1 MRIPYF
7 VIYLAIIV
15 LGALVLNV
23 ALSFLDLDVMPGDIV
38 ISRPGLNIH
47 ISVLY
52 SLGASV
58 SLALL
63 FWWWRK

>member
-1 MRIPYF
+1 MRIPSF
-7 VIYLAIIV
+7 MIYAGVIV
-15 LGALVLNV
+15 LGALALSV
-23 ALSFLDLDVMPGDIV
+23 ALAFLDLDVMPGDIV
-38 ISRPGLNIH
+38 FNRDNMHIH

-58 SLALL
+58 VLALL

>member
-1 MRIPYF
+1 MRIPSF
-7 VIYLAIIV
+7 VIYAGVIV
-15 LGALVLNV
+15 LGALALSV
-23 ALSFLDLDVMPGDIV
+23 ALAFLDLDVMPWDIV

-58 SLALL
+58 VLALL

>member
-1 MRIPYF
+1 MRVPSF
-7 VIYLAIIV
+7 VIYLGIIV
-15 LGALVLNV
+15 LGALVLSV
-23 ALSFLDLDVMPGDIV
+23 ALAFLDLDVMPGDIV
-38 ISRPGLNIH
+38 INRPNMHIH
-47 ISVLY
+47 ISLLY

>member
-1 MRIPYF
+1 MRIPAF
-7 VIYLAIIV
+7 MIYLGVIV
-15 LGALVLNV
+15 LGAAVLSV
-23 ALSFLDLDVMPGDIV
+23 ALSFLDLEAMPGDIV
-38 ISRPGLNIH
+38 INRPGLNMH